1 MRLPPP
7 RLELDSCADRPT
19 APTTPCFGAVG
30 AREHVRLAAAVCT
43 TVGGTKEDPGPSF
56 VRGRPSP
63 ARWPSPRR
71 RRVRGRV
78 AGVSW
83 ARWRT
88 CSPSGISR
96 ARARSRGVWPQTGT
110 CSGTTGSC
118 GDARPRPDRRRRV
131 GSGQTRAPH
140 LLHRASQRVRAL
152 AVYSVSML
160 GLGRPHLRSS
170 APRPDTDRSARR
182 IRHHRSIGGRLCLGT
197 ARRRSGT
204 PWGHGPQGRLSPYSA
219 GAIASTDS
227 RAAARISSDSSPGP
241 TPRATRTAPTRALS
255 AAAARLR
262 SPSSASRC
270 TRYRCTWPE

>member
-30 AREHVRLAAAVCT
+30 AGEHVRLAAAVCT

-118 GDARPRPDRRRRV
+118 GNARPAGPTGAGGSVQVRPV
-131 GSGQTRAPH
+131 LHICSTAPVKEFE
-140 LLHRASQRVRAL
+140 LWPFN
-152 AVYSVSML
+152 SVSNARP
-160 GLGRPHLRSS
+160 GRPHLRSS
-170 APRPDTDRSARR
+170 APRPTRIGARSGSGIAGRSAAGCVWALPDAGPA
-182 IRHHRSIGGRLCLGT
+182 RHGVT
-197 ARRRSGT
+197 ARK
-204 PWGHGPQGRLSPYSA
+204 A
-219 GAIASTDS
+219 G
-227 RAAARISSDSSPGP
+227 
-241 TPRATRTAPTRALS
+241 
-255 AAAARLR
+255 
-262 SPSSASRC
+262 
-270 TRYRCTWPE
+270 